1 MLDFSAR
8 FSFAYFPNPKRIT
21 DKPSKRNYRR
31 RKGRKKTRWKYNR
44 KFRLRTI
51 RYTHSHRLEFHW
63 NEKTLLPFIVA
74 FLLPVS
80 AKIWVRAWTIKL
92 RCSKHTRF
100 AVSLLSHSFG
110 VSAFLSNFELKVF
123 FLCLLP
129 TTSFLFS
136 IEGIFHEFLF
146 RVVTFIASNCVDC
159 ARLYSICAFCI
170 AFPVHH
176 MLSFCLH
183 KKVLVLWMWATP
195 FFIYEPIFMD
205 FFLRIFLRLSHC
217 CERTTHTIAQTYTH
231 NFFPLLTCDYYY
243 IRL

>member
-1 MLDFSAR
+1 MKKHCYLLLLHFYCQSV
-8 FSFAYFPNPKRIT
+8 PK
-21 DKPSKRNYRR
+21 YECV
-31 RKGRKKTRWKYNR
+31 
-44 KFRLRTI
+44 
-51 RYTHSHRLEFHW
+51 HE
-63 NEKTLLPFIVA
+63 
-74 FLLPVS
+74 
-80 AKIWVRAWTIKL
+80 
-92 RCSKHTRF
+92 
-100 AVSLLSHSFG
+100 
-110 VSAFLSNFELKVF
+110 LSNFGVPNTPDLLFLCSHTRSVFRHFCQISSWRFF

-217 CERTTHTIAQTYTH
+217 CEQTTHTIAQTYTH